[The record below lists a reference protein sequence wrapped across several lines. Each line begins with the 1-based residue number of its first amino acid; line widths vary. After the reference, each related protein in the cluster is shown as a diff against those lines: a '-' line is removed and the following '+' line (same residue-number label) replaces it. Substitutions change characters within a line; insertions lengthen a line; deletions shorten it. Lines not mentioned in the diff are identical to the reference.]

1 MGQQDLAQAG
11 EVVCIENGNTTD
23 KWLGLAVDLGTTTMA
38 SYLCDMHTGE
48 TLATESLMNPQ
59 IRIGGDD
66 VMNRIAA
73 SDNPE
78 KLDRMQKAVTNT
90 LSELADRVT
99 HSVGCTAEDIS
110 EIVLVANTCMHHIF
124 LAWIPIR
131 SGKSPFM
138 HITLCE
144 YQSARLETGTCI
156 AVDQC
161 AFARQPSGFCWRG

>member
-1 MGQQDLAQAG
+1 MTLLRKIVMAVVAGSALMLAACG
-11 EVVCIENGNTTD
+11 D
-23 KWLGLAVDLGTTTMA
+23 KDNN
-38 SYLCDMHTGE
+38 DTGE

-110 EIVLVANTCMHHIF
+110 EIVLVANTCIV
-124 LAWIPIR
+124 R
-131 SGKSPFM
+131 DS
-138 HITLCE
+138 C
-144 YQSARLETGTCI
+144 
-156 AVDQC
+156 
-161 AFARQPSGFCWRG
+161 